1 MVAILYM
8 VIGLSLGWIVREVFY
23 VPHDFHYGILVVSF
37 SWASL
42 GRVADCRWLFSRIGV
57 CYARL
62 QVGRML
68 IDRKP
73 ADRCNPNG
81 SERRTI

>member
-23 VPHDFHYGILVVSF
+23 VPHDFHYGILVVSYL
-37 SWASL
+37 AHDDL
-42 GRVADCRWLFSRIGV
+42 LADCRWLFSRIGV

-62 QVGRML
+62 KWE
-68 IDRKP
+68 D
-73 ADRCNPNG
+73 AD
-81 SERRTI
+81 E